1 MKWQMLI
8 PVLTCFSSFQKERN
22 FVLFE
27 FLNTG
32 NNRDVQT

>member
-8 PVLTCFSSFQKERN
+8 PVLTFLVFKKKGISYY
-22 FVLFE
+22 FE